1 MQQHTENTPSLSTP
15 AWDALEIESQIESI
29 YLEHLKQLGYEPE
42 ESKPRGDRIV
52 AYPDNELLRYAGAVQ
67 HSIQIPEIRNMKIF
81 WEVLFPPWK
90 ATWAYISPSS

>member
-81 WEVLFPPWK
+81 WEVLFPP
-90 ATWAYISPSS
+90 